1 MRSDTHIRRRD
12 MDFLKK
18 EDSTLVVVDMQEK
31 LMSAMPEIE
40 SRLTVKNV
48 RILLDAARIL
58 GIPIHVTEQ
67 YPKGLGPTIGE
78 IRESAGEEF
87 HPIEKLIFSC
97 ARSDEFMGEL
107 KGLGRGSVILCGVET
122 HVCVLQTAIDLVND
136 GYRVYVPADAVASR
150 KELDWEKG
158 IELMDKAG
166 AVVGT
171 TEAFLFQLL
180 ERAGTDEFKQI
191 SRLVR

>member
-1 MRSDTHIRRRD
+1 

-18 EDSTLVVVDMQEK
+18 EDATLVVVDMQEK
-31 LMSAMPEIE
+31 LMSAMPEAE
-40 SRLTVKNV
+40 SGLAVKNV
-48 RILLDAARIL
+48 KILLEAARIL
-58 GIPIHVTEQ
+58 NIPIHVTEQ
-67 YPKGLGPTIGE
+67 YPKGLGSTIGE
-78 IRESAGEEF
+78 IKESAGEEF
-87 HPIEKLIFSC
+87 HPIEKLVFSC
-97 ARSDEFMGEL
+97 ARSPEFMEEL
-107 KGLGRGSVILCGVET
+107 KGFERSSVILCGVET

-136 GYRVYVPADAVASR
+136 GYRVYVPADAVVSR

-191 SRLVR
+191 SKLVR

>member
-1 MRSDTHIRRRD
+1 

-18 EDSTLVVVDMQEK
+18 EDAALVVVDMQEK
-31 LMSAMPEIE
+31 LMSAMPETE
-40 SRLTVKNV
+40 SGLAVKNEK
-48 RILLDAARIL
+48 ILLEAARIL
-58 GIPIHVTEQ
+58 TIPIHVTEQ

-78 IRESAGEEF
+78 IRESAGEGF
-87 HPIEKLIFSC
+87 HPIEKLVFSC
-97 ARSDEFMGEL
+97 ARSDEFMEEM
-107 KGLGRGSVILCGVET
+107 KGFERSSVILCGVET

-136 GYRVYVPADAVASR
+136 GYRVYGPADAVVSR

-191 SRLVR
+191 SKLVR

>member
-1 MRSDTHIRRRD
+1 

-18 EDSTLVVVDMQEK
+18 EDAALVVVDMQEK
-31 LMSAMPEIE
+31 LMSAMPEAE
-40 SRLTVKNV
+40 SGLAVKNV
-48 RILLDAARIL
+48 RILLEAARIL
-58 GIPIHVTEQ
+58 NIPIHVTEQ

-78 IRESAGEEF
+78 IKESAGEGF
-87 HPIEKLIFSC
+87 HPIEKLVFSC
-97 ARSDEFMGEL
+97 ARSDEFMEEL
-107 KGLGRGSVILCGVET
+107 KGLERSSVILCGVET

-136 GYRVYVPADAVASR
+136 GYRVYVPADAVVSR

-158 IELMDKAG
+158 IGLMDKAG

-191 SRLVR
+191 SKLVR